1 MRLAKNERRSGPLLG
16 LRVRRERPDTRTRRA
31 SIDDD
36 RHERHQQGRGEVRR
50 GEPEGGVPVRQ
61 EGQHP
66 WGAFAD
72 QAEEHVVVR
81 NGVRAQSPQADTA
94 GHRQGHESA
103 RFDNLAQ
110 HETPA
115 GLAVDGGD

>member
-1 MRLAKNERRSGPLLG
+1 MVNHSVAYPYVRSG
-16 LRVRRERPDTRTRRA
+16 
-31 SIDDD
+31 
-36 RHERHQQGRGEVRR
+36 
-50 GEPEGGVPVRQ
+50 
-61 EGQHP
+61 QHA

-81 NGVRAQSPQADTA
+81 NGVRAQTPQADTA

-110 HETPA
+110 HGTPA
-115 GLAVDGGD
+115 GLAVDGGCWFAGRRRQPV